1 MVKEIKFMATKV
13 TKKTEE
19 KLATSELLLPV
30 VNEKSLLLAK
40 LSKYTFKAKS
50 QNLKLNK
57 ISVAN
62 EVSKI
67 WKVKVL
73 EVASVLTRG
82 KQKRIGMTRNF
93 RITPERKR
101 FIVTIE
107 KGKTIEGFSN

>member
-1 MVKEIKFMATKV
+1 MATKAA

-19 KLATSELLLPV
+19 KLVNSEILLPI

-40 LSKYTFKAKS
+40 QSKYTFKAKAK
-50 QNLKLNK
+50 NLNK
-57 ISVAN
+57 ISVSR

-67 WKVKVL
+67 WNAKVL
-73 EVASVLTRG
+73 GVASIIIRG

-107 KGKTIEGFSN
+107 KGKIIPGFSN